1 VGDRF
6 PVVGIGASAG
16 GVEALE
22 ALFTAMPPDS
32 GMAFVVVTHLDPR
45 RESLLAQIIGR
56 HTNMPVAEAQDGDA
70 VEPDR
75 VYVLPPAAIL
85 TIEQG
90 RLRLR
95 ERGGELSERAPIDI
109 FFSSLAED
117 RGEEAVGVVLSG
129 GGSDGTLGIKAIKEH
144 GGLTIAQ
151 GTNRTEPRFKDMPE
165 SAAATGLVDLIV
177 PVERIPEYLL
187 QYLRSGGEIE
197 KERMTAAMAAIYE
210 LLHTRVG
217 HDFSRY
223 KDKTFGRRVQRRMQV
238 RQFTDID
245 AYVQRLRNDPD
256 EISFLFRDLLIGVT
270 GFFRDEQAFRALE
283 TKVIPKLFEG
293 KDADREVRVWVPGCS
308 TGEEVYSIAM
318 LLREHMDKL
327 SSPRRVQVF
336 GTDIDE
342 RALSVGRA
350 GHYPASLL
358 KDVSPER
365 RQRFLRHE
373 REVYHLVQEVRD
385 LCIFSP
391 HSLLR
396 DPPFSRL
403 DLISCRNLLIYF
415 NADLQADI
423 MPVFHYALR
432 PEGFLFL
439 GLSETITRHGDLFA
453 PLDKQHHIY
462 RRRNLVTPLPH
473 ALPQFAAKSR
483 HSPGAARKP
492 GLPGTLKA
500 DILGS
505 AAALVSERFSP
516 AYVVVNEHGE
526 VLHYSTRTGKYLEPA
541 AGAPSRDLLALA
553 RKGLRL
559 DLRAALRTA
568 IQKRQ
573 SVTKDR
579 ITVDLN
585 GEGLQ
590 TIDLTVQPVTQGDE
604 TVYLVVFAD
613 VGPIRPREHG
623 GQGAPPSAD
632 DATVQ
637 QLERELQETKER
649 LQGTIEELETSNEE
663 LKSSNEEAL
672 SVNEELQSTN
682 EELEAAKEETQSI
695 NEELQTVNAE
705 LQRKVADLDQA
716 NSDLQNIFNST
727 QIGTVFLD
735 RHLVI
740 RTFTPAALQLFS
752 LIPADR
758 GRPLI
763 DIKSRLDG
771 PDLEREIQEVL
782 ERKQPI
788 ERRVT
793 ANHGA
798 RHYLM
803 RLLPYERGSGAIEGV
818 LATFTDITSVVVS
831 EERQRMLAA
840 ELSHRIKNTLTVVAA
855 IATQTGKH
863 ASNLEEYLKTFLG
876 RLRSLAATHELLS
889 RTEWADAPLHA
900 MIERELAPLAEADGQ
915 RLTFSG
921 PPVELTPRAA
931 VSFGMVLHELAT
943 NSIKYGA
950 LSIPEGRLQVSW
962 ELRQQKAPAQ
972 LELRWV
978 ESGGPA
984 PTASAQ
990 HGFGL
995 EFIERA
1001 VQSELEGTAEIAF
1014 ERTGLRCTITV
1025 PLSADVFPGPAAGDE
1040 GGADR
1045 GP

>member
-6 PVVGIGASAG
+6 PIVGIGASAG

-45 RESLLAQIIGR
+45 RESWLAKIIGH
-56 HTNMPVAEAQDGDA
+56 HTSMPVAEAQDGDA
-70 VEPDR
+70 VEPGR

-117 RGEEAVGVVLSG
+117 RGEDAVGIVLSG

-144 GGLTIAQ
+144 GGLTITQ
-151 GTNRTEPRFKDMPE
+151 GSNRTEPRFKDMPE
-165 SAAATGLVDLIV
+165 SAAATGLVDLVV
-177 PVERIPEYLL
+177 PVEVIPERLL
-187 QYLRSGGEIE
+187 QYLRSGGEVE
-197 KERMTAAMAAIYE
+197 KERMAAATAAIYQ
-210 LLHTRVG
+210 LLQTRVG

-238 RQFTDID
+238 LQLADID
-245 AYVQRLRNDPD
+245 AYVQRLRDDPA

-270 GFFRDEQAFRALE
+270 AFFRDEEAFRVLE

-293 KDADREVRVWVPGCS
+293 KDADRNARIWVPGCS
-308 TGEEVYSIAM
+308 TGEEVFSIAM
-318 LLREHMDKL
+318 LLREHIDEL
-327 SSPRRVQVF
+327 SSPWRVQVF

-342 RALSVGRA
+342 RALSVARA

-365 RQRFLRHE
+365 RKRFFRHE
-373 REVYHLVQEVRD
+373 GEVYHVAREVRD
-385 LCIFSP
+385 LCTFSP

-423 MPVFHYALR
+423 IPVFHYALR
-432 PEGFLFL
+432 PEGYLFL

-453 PLDKQHHIY
+453 PLDKEHRIY
-462 RRRNLVTPLPH
+462 RRRSLVTPLPRV
-473 ALPQFAAKSR
+473 LPQFAAKLRPSA
-483 HSPGAARKP
+483 GMARMP
-492 GLPGTLKA
+492 LPSTLQA
-500 DILGS
+500 DILRS
-505 AAALVSERFSP
+505 AAALVTERFSP
-516 AYVVVNEHGE
+516 AHVVVNEHGE

-568 IQKRQ
+568 IEKRQ

-590 TIDLTVQPVTQGDE
+590 TINLTVQPVTKGDE

-623 GQGAPPSAD
+623 AQGSPPPTD

-637 QLERELQETKER
+637 QLERELQETKQR

-663 LKSSNEEAL
+663 LKSSNEESL
-672 SVNEELQSTN
+672 SVNEELQSAN

-705 LQRKVADLDQA
+705 LHRKVADLDQA

-740 RTFTPAALQLFS
+740 RTFTQAALYLFS
-752 LIPADR
+752 LIPTDR
-758 GRPLI
+758 GRPLT
-763 DIKSRLDG
+763 DIKSRLDE
-771 PDLEREIQEVL
+771 PDLEHEIHEVL

-793 ANHGA
+793 ANRGA

-803 RLLPYERGSGAIEGV
+803 RLLPCAGGSGEIEGV
-818 LATFTDITSVVVS
+818 LATFTDITSVVAS
-831 EERQRMLAA
+831 EEHQKMLAA

-855 IATQTGKH
+855 IATQTSKR
-863 ASNLEEYLKTFLG
+863 ATNLEGYLETFLG
-876 RLRSLAATHELLS
+876 RLHSLAATHELLS
-889 RTEWADAPLHA
+889 RTEWADAPLRA
-900 MIERELAPLAEADGQ
+900 MIERELAPLGAADSR
-915 RLTFSG
+915 RLMLSG
-921 PPVELTPRAA
+921 PPVALRPRAA

-943 NSIKYGA
+943 NSIKYGS
-950 LSIPEGRLQVSW
+950 LSVPEGRLRVSW
-962 ELRQQKAPAQ
+962 ELRQQEAPQQ

-978 ESGGPA
+978 ESDGPTPA
-984 PTASAQ
+984 TSAQ
-990 HGFGL
+990 RGFGVEL
-995 EFIERA
+995 IERA
-1001 VQSELEGTAEIAF
+1001 VRSELEGKADIAF

-1025 PLSADVFPGPAAGDE
+1025 PVSAGVFPGVAARDE
-1040 GGADR
+1040 SGADR